1 MVEENDLKLW
11 KDAGHVA
18 RRTLENIKD
27 EIKPG
32 VSWNEVIEKAERYIV
47 RHGGKP
53 AFPATIAVNDVAAHF
68 TSDHKDTALKG
79 WEEKMIFQKGDCFF
93 FCSAR
98 GIRLA

>member
-1 MVEENDLKLW
+1 MVDEDDLKLW

-32 VSWNEVIEKAERYIV
+32 VSWHDVIEKAERYII

-53 AFPATIAVNDVAAHF
+53 AFPATISSCLH
-68 TSDHKDTALKG
+68 
-79 WEEKMIFQKGDCFF
+79 
-93 FCSAR
+93 
-98 GIRLA
+98 